1 MAQWLVDD
9 LNPLTSRVI
18 VNRYWQEVFG
28 TGLVRTSDD
37 FGSQGEPPSHPELL
51 DWLAI
56 QFRNSGWNIKKFF
69 REVVMSS
76 TYRQSGKV
84 TAEKMNKD
92 PENRLLSRGPVF
104 RMDGEMIRD
113 YVLAA
118 SGLLVRK
125 VGGPSVKP
133 YQPAGVWK
141 TVAMPSSNTRIYEQD
156 KGENLYRRSLY
167 TFWKRSAP
175 PPSME
180 IFNAPTREHS
190 TVHRE
195 RTNTPMQAL
204 VTMND
209 TQFVEA
215 SRYLAQKAMRE
226 AGYNFDRRLDYLSTR
241 LLARDL
247 SRQEKNII
255 KETYKHLINFYNSNV
270 IEADK
275 LLMVGESS
283 YDEAL
288 PVPES
293 AAWTMVASQIMNLD
307 EVLNK

>member
-1 MAQWLVDD
+1 MK
-9 LNPLTSRVI
+9 NHF
-18 VNRYWQEVFG
+18 Y
-28 TGLVRTSDD
+28 D

-51 DWLAI
+51 DWLAV

-84 TAEKMNKD
+84 TAEKMDKD

-133 YQPAGVWK
+133 YQPDGVWK

-156 KGENLYRRSLY
+156 TGENLYRRSLY

-226 AGYNFDRRLDYLSTR
+226 AGYDFDRRLDYLSTR

-247 SRQEKNII
+247 SRQEKIII
-255 KETYKHLINFYNSNV
+255 KETYKHLINFYNGNV

>member
-1 MAQWLVDD
+1 M
-9 LNPLTSRVI
+9 S
-18 VNRYWQEVFG
+18 
-28 TGLVRTSDD
+28 
-37 FGSQGEPPSHPELL
+37 
-51 DWLAI
+51 
-56 QFRNSGWNIKKFF
+56 KF
-69 REVVMSS
+69 
-76 TYRQSGKV
+76 
-84 TAEKMNKD
+84 
-92 PENRLLSRGPVF
+92 L
-104 RMDGEMIRD
+104 
-113 YVLAA
+113 
-118 SGLLVRK
+118 
-125 VGGPSVKP
+125 
-133 YQPAGVWK
+133 
-141 TVAMPSSNTRIYEQD
+141 D